1 MGGGGG
7 RLRGRRQLR
16 GGGGLGPCARVHSR
30 RRRRLLPPH
39 NRPCGPR
46 GWEALGCPQGW
57 PFPRSPLKPP
67 SSGRPASPKSLGPS
81 GILVRVQGAGRAC
94 KVGTLSPRARAGP
107 GGCPIQRSG
116 CLAPAVQTD
125 RQTDASFHQLLPPG
139 CLPEPSARAARAGR
153 GVSGRQA
160 VSGPAGIGRAPGPAG
175 TSEVPPGETEAALA
189 EPAWRAGTMAP
200 ACPSPECLPGGVPA
214 LCPPCPALCPQLRA
228 PRPCP
233 PRTSGSAPWPSP
245 HVAADMAAPSALPSL
260 RTQDG
265 TLLVMLTSPWRGFC
279 RFFPNLCLRQQKEGV
294 SCGGCPGRVGAPGT
308 VEEHEGGRHCS
319 RRRPVWMAGAGMG
332 SGGGGLS
339 QLQLSA
345 SGFADTAC
353 SLREACPWHA
363 APALW
368 PPEPASLICQLW
380 VAPWGASRRKWP
392 FCLGGRWAAGATVG
406 RASSA
411 LSLICRPR
419 PGWRV

>member
-16 GGGGLGPCARVHSR
+16 GGGGLGPCARAHSR
-30 RRRRLLPPH
+30 RLRRLLPPAQPTL
-39 NRPCGPR
+39 RPTRLGGSGLPP
-46 GWEALGCPQGW
+46 GLALPAVAPEALQ
-57 PFPRSPLKPP
+57 
-67 SSGRPASPKSLGPS
+67 LGPS
-81 GILVRVQGAGRAC
+81 GLTEVIGPLGDPRPGAG
-94 KVGTLSPRARAGP
+94 GRAGLQGGHPEPEGP
-107 GGCPIQRSG
+107 GRAWWMPH
-116 CLAPAVQTD
+116 PAKWVLGTSCAD
-125 RQTDASFHQLLPPG
+125 RQTDESFHQLLPPG
-139 CLPEPSARAARAGR
+139 CLPGPSARAARAGR

-189 EPAWRAGTMAP
+189 EPTWRAGTMAP
-200 ACPSPECLPGGVPA
+200 ACSPPECLPGGVPA

-265 TLLVMLTSPWRGFC
+265 TLLVMLTSPWREFC
-279 RFFPNLCLRQQKEGV
+279 RFFPNLCLQQQKEGV

-308 VEEHEGGRHCS
+308 VEEHEGGRRCS

-332 SGGGGLS
+332 SGGGSLPTPAFGLWLRRHSVFSARGLPVACSPSAVASRACLPHLQTQARAEGVDSGCGQPQAAPGTDAS
-339 QLQLSA
+339 QLGLR
-345 SGFADTAC
+345 GPRG
-353 SLREACPWHA
+353 SL
-363 APALW
+363 
-368 PPEPASLICQLW
+368 
-380 VAPWGASRRKWP
+380 
-392 FCLGGRWAAGATVG
+392 
-406 RASSA
+406 
-411 LSLICRPR
+411 
-419 PGWRV
+419 